1 MLHVVMCHNLFCHID
16 MFGFIFVDGGGDKSK
31 TMLVYWSIGVRNGK
45 EPLSVSF
52 QIVIGCCVRM
62 SDTELDVSSI
72 DDSIRDHRLAVT
84 ILFQYMNNST

>member
-1 MLHVVMCHNLFCHID
+1 

-31 TMLVYWSIGVRNGK
+31 TMLVYWLIGVSTIRQRAS
-45 EPLSVSF
+45 LSISF
-52 QIVIGCCVRM
+52 QIVLGYCVRM